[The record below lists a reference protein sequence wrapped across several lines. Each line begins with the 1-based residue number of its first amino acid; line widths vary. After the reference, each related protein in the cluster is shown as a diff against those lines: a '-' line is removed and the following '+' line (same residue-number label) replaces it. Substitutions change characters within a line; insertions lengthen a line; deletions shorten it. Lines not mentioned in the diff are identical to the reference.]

1 MTASL
6 SRIRSKRQEIVRTFS
21 STQRLLLRRQ
31 HVVQD
36 AIAQYHDTT
45 ILHSRLYVRFEGET
59 CDDFDSGP
67 RRPDKGI
74 FPIFWAE
81 FIQKLSGNARKY
93 FAVDT
98 CSVMAT
104 DDLKAVG
111 RILVHGFLLTGYLP
125 LYINHSLLYKVLTG
139 NEPSLEYCREHFILA
154 LDEMDKSL
162 IEEATTAEA
171 LTDDMKKRLAAVLWN
186 FGVRL
191 LPSKSSLPE
200 VLMSLG
206 RYIAIIKPHFYI
218 SSMHTAIEEFQRGVF
233 KDINQNS
240 FKAILEG
247 ILPSRQQLIPRLQF
261 QYSDDPVAKALEET
275 VAGFVESYL
284 LGVNKEELSNFLEY
298 VTGSEM
304 LPESLRVEF
313 NGQCNEE
320 SMIPTVR
327 CSMSLHVSRY
337 FLSYRHFQTIMKNTL
352 LSNGLWRRFD
362 MI

>member
-1 MTASL
+1 
-6 SRIRSKRQEIVRTFS
+6 
-21 STQRLLLRRQ
+21 
-31 HVVQD
+31 
-36 AIAQYHDTT
+36 
-45 ILHSRLYVRFEGET
+45 
-59 CDDFDSGP
+59 
-67 RRPDKGI
+67 
-74 FPIFWAE
+74 
-81 FIQKLSGNARKY
+81 
-93 FAVDT
+93 
-98 CSVMAT
+98 
-104 DDLKAVG
+104 
-111 RILVHGFLLTGYLP
+111 
-125 LYINHSLLYKVLTG
+125 
-139 NEPSLEYCREHFILA
+139 
-154 LDEMDKSL
+154 MDKSL

-171 LTDDMKKRLAAVLWN
+171 FTDDMKNRLAAVLCN
-186 FGVRL
+186 FGVHL

-247 ILPSRQQLIPRLQF
+247 ILPSGQQLIPRLLF

-320 SMIPTVR
+320 SMIPTAHT

-337 FLSYRHFQTIMKNTL
+337 FLSYSHFQTIMKNML
-352 LSNGLWRRFD
+352 LSKGLWRRFD